1 MTSLATALKEEIR
14 TLARREIRR
23 LTAPADKA
31 MAQCAREIA
40 ALKRQIQELQ
50 REFSSLNTQP
60 IAPTTVKKQSSRH
73 VLKPD
78 ETVQKVF
85 FSTTSRLIGEYQ
97 GDGIIITHAWPS
109 VYDSSANMRM
119 LPNPISRSGYIVAFN
134 TPPIEKASGIV
145 VPDYTPFGELICSYC
160 SVLFGKRF
168 DCHGL
173 VEGGGM
179 YRIPDV
185 TAYSSVC
192 NPNLP
197 FNSHVAR
204 KSNPIP
210 LNLGQLVSIEPVI
223 FSTTIDSTL
232 QTKLNAA
239 CTFYMQA
246 LTSAEKNVE
255 VAYLHL
261 ITAGEL
267 ISSFFEFKQEEILD
281 HVANTD
287 LLTIR
292 ENIENG
298 AQIANRLSSRLTS
311 IKRTFVRSLNSLL
324 DDEFFLTSE
333 SDLEFSQFKQEDIEK
348 RIGAAYDLRS
358 QYVHTGVPFGQ
369 WVEPSGYLEDIQLGK
384 PIVEDRGFG
393 KTLAIAPKFIG
404 LERLIRHCLLKFM
417 QSRGLFLYD
426 QSEYRRGD

>member
-1 MTSLATALKEEIR
+1 MTSLATALKEEIG

-23 LTAPADKA
+23 QTAPADKA
-31 MAQCAREIA
+31 MAQCERDIA
-40 ALKRQIQELQ
+40 ALKRQVQELQ
-50 REFSSLNTQP
+50 RVLSSLNTPP
-60 IAPTTVKKQSSRH
+60 IAPTAAWKKASGH

-85 FSTTSRLIGEYQ
+85 FSTTSRLVGEYE

-119 LPNPISRSGYIVAFN
+119 LPNPISRSGYIVAFK
-134 TPPIEKASGIV
+134 TAPMEKASGIV
-145 VPDYTPFGELICSYC
+145 VPDYTPIGEIICSYC

-173 VEGGGM
+173 VEGSGM

-192 NPNLP
+192 NPIFP
-197 FNSHVAR
+197 FNSHETR
-204 KSNPIP
+204 KSTPIP
-210 LNLGQLVSIEPVI
+210 LNLDQLVSIESVI
-223 FSTTIDSTL
+223 LSSTIDSTL
-232 QTKLNAA
+232 RTKLNAA
-239 CTFYMQA
+239 CKFYMQA
-246 LTSAEKNVE
+246 LTSAETNAE

-267 ISSFFEFKQEEILD
+267 ISSFFEFKKEEILD
-281 HVANTD
+281 HAAIAD
-287 LLTIR
+287 LQIIK

-298 AQIANRLSSRLTS
+298 TKIAARLSSRLTA
-311 IKRTFVRSLNSLL
+311 IKKTFVRSLNSLL

-333 SDLEFSQFKQEDIEK
+333 SDLEFSQFKREDMEM

-369 WVEPSGYLEDIQLGK
+369 WVEPSRDLGDIQLGK
-384 PIVEDRGFG
+384 PIVENRNFG
-393 KTLAIAPKFIG
+393 KTLAVAPKFMG

-417 QSRGLFLYD
+417 QSRGLFWYN
-426 QSEYRRGD
+426 QSA